1 MITTKSQI
9 AQHTLAAMMFVLV
22 LGTLAMIWPMVIAVI
37 LGIFPL
43 LQTFWAVWL

>member
-22 LGTLAMIWPMVIAVI
+22 LGTLAMIWPVIIALI
-37 LGIFPL
+37 LGVFL
-43 LQTFWAVWL
+43 LFQTFWAVWL